1 MQERGNVLMIKV
13 LIADD
18 ELRICELIF
27 RLIDWEALGMS
38 VIAVAHDGRETIK
51 IIKNEMPDIVIT
63 DIRMP
68 GYNGVDVIRI
78 GKEYNSDIQFIII
91 SGYSQFDYAQNA
103 IHYGVSDYLLKPVK
117 AEELTKALLRI
128 KSRIDK
134 NNQMYSQVKK
144 AWTLEQQNRRLYR
157 EQLIMEIAHG
167 KGFDVLTKDMNTLN
181 EQYKYEFIPGF
192 FTIVIVKADGLN
204 FEEKTES
211 SFLYEKIQQSLS
223 FAFAPVMQEMQGTML
238 DNGTYKIGI
247 QITYDEEDKNILRL
261 YIPKLI
267 MQPVVENAIYHGI
280 EQKLGAGQVT
290 ISISYTKQNLDIMI
304 SDDGIGIKDTELS
317 EINNRLWTDSENYGY
332 EKSEKSGG
340 IAIRNVN
347 QRIKLLFGEE
357 YGIWLNSIYGIG
369 TDVHIKLPVVL
380 TPDDLEKK
388 LRIDKEDVGGQSGK
402 GTGTL

>member
-1 MQERGNVLMIKV
+1 MAVLLLLLLLTATQAMLFMRGQTPVWSVLLMGFALAAYLSAAVFWISKPYRRAEKTMERFLDGYIIPAGDREKEVLLTPTTAEEMKAMDLFLHSPQMMDLNKRQAQYLALQNQINPHFLYNTLETIRSEAIMNGAV
-13 LIADD
+13 NAGTMAEALATFFRYTISNLDYLVQIED
-18 ELRICELIF
+18 ELE
-27 RLIDWEALGMS
+27 
-38 VIAVAHDGRETIK
+38 
-51 IIKNEMPDIVIT
+51 N
-63 DIRMP
+63 
-68 GYNGVDVIRI
+68 
-78 GKEYNSDIQFIII
+78 IQN
-91 SGYSQFDYAQNA
+91 Y
-103 IHYGVSDYLLKPVK
+103 
-117 AEELTKALLRI
+117 
-128 KSRIDK
+128 
-134 NNQMYSQVKK
+134 
-144 AWTLEQQNRRLYR
+144 
-157 EQLIMEIAHG
+157 
-167 KGFDVLTKDMNTLN
+167 
-181 EQYKYEFIPGF
+181 
-192 FTIVIVKADGLN
+192 FTIQHYRFGN
-204 FEEKTES
+204 
-211 SFLYEKIQQSLS
+211 
-223 FAFAPVMQEMQGTML
+223 
-238 DNGTYKIGI
+238 KIGI

>member
-1 MQERGNVLMIKV
+1 MDNKKKVIYTNYIFAVLIMINVVLLALCFILQVSVLILAVLLAEIVILSVVLMLLNKQDVYIKNFLLNHENKYLRKLYMFHSPEEGKLYEFMINNKDENRNLFLASKREAQILALQNQINPHFLYNTLETIRSEAIMNGAV
-13 LIADD
+13 NAGTMAEALATFFRYTISNLDYLVQIED
-18 ELRICELIF
+18 ELE
-27 RLIDWEALGMS
+27 
-38 VIAVAHDGRETIK
+38 
-51 IIKNEMPDIVIT
+51 N
-63 DIRMP
+63 
-68 GYNGVDVIRI
+68 
-78 GKEYNSDIQFIII
+78 IQN
-91 SGYSQFDYAQNA
+91 Y
-103 IHYGVSDYLLKPVK
+103 
-117 AEELTKALLRI
+117 
-128 KSRIDK
+128 
-134 NNQMYSQVKK
+134 
-144 AWTLEQQNRRLYR
+144 
-157 EQLIMEIAHG
+157 
-167 KGFDVLTKDMNTLN
+167 
-181 EQYKYEFIPGF
+181 
-192 FTIVIVKADGLN
+192 FTIQHYRFGN
-204 FEEKTES
+204 
-211 SFLYEKIQQSLS
+211 
-223 FAFAPVMQEMQGTML
+223 
-238 DNGTYKIGI
+238 KIGI

-388 LRIDKEDVGGQSGK
+388 LRIDKEDVGGQMDPLPK
-402 GTGTL
+402 Y

>member
-1 MQERGNVLMIKV
+1 MDNKKKVIYTNYIFSVLIMINVVLLALCFILQVSVLILAVLLAEIVILSVVLMLLNKQDVYIKNFLLNHENKYLRKLYMFHSPEEGKLYEFMINNKDENRNLFLAFKREAQILALQNQINPHFLYNTLETIRSEAIMNGAV
-13 LIADD
+13 NAGTMAEALATFFRYTISNLDYLVQIED
-18 ELRICELIF
+18 ELE
-27 RLIDWEALGMS
+27 
-38 VIAVAHDGRETIK
+38 
-51 IIKNEMPDIVIT
+51 N
-63 DIRMP
+63 
-68 GYNGVDVIRI
+68 
-78 GKEYNSDIQFIII
+78 IQN
-91 SGYSQFDYAQNA
+91 Y
-103 IHYGVSDYLLKPVK
+103 
-117 AEELTKALLRI
+117 
-128 KSRIDK
+128 
-134 NNQMYSQVKK
+134 
-144 AWTLEQQNRRLYR
+144 
-157 EQLIMEIAHG
+157 
-167 KGFDVLTKDMNTLN
+167 
-181 EQYKYEFIPGF
+181 
-192 FTIVIVKADGLN
+192 FTIQHYRFGN
-204 FEEKTES
+204 
-211 SFLYEKIQQSLS
+211 
-223 FAFAPVMQEMQGTML
+223 
-238 DNGTYKIGI
+238 KIGI

-340 IAIRNVN
+340 ISIRNVN

>member
-1 MQERGNVLMIKV
+1 MDNKKKVIYTNYIFAVLIMINVVLLALCFSLQVSVLILAVLLAEIVILSVVLMLLNKQDVYIKNFLLNHENKYLRKLYMFHSPEEGKLYEFMINNKDENRNLFLASKREAQILALQNQINPHFLYNTLETIRSEAIMNGAV
-13 LIADD
+13 NAGTMAEALATFFRYTISNLDYLVQIED
-18 ELRICELIF
+18 ELE
-27 RLIDWEALGMS
+27 
-38 VIAVAHDGRETIK
+38 
-51 IIKNEMPDIVIT
+51 N
-63 DIRMP
+63 
-68 GYNGVDVIRI
+68 
-78 GKEYNSDIQFIII
+78 IQN
-91 SGYSQFDYAQNA
+91 Y
-103 IHYGVSDYLLKPVK
+103 
-117 AEELTKALLRI
+117 
-128 KSRIDK
+128 
-134 NNQMYSQVKK
+134 
-144 AWTLEQQNRRLYR
+144 
-157 EQLIMEIAHG
+157 
-167 KGFDVLTKDMNTLN
+167 
-181 EQYKYEFIPGF
+181 
-192 FTIVIVKADGLN
+192 FTIQHYRFGN
-204 FEEKTES
+204 
-211 SFLYEKIQQSLS
+211 
-223 FAFAPVMQEMQGTML
+223 
-238 DNGTYKIGI
+238 KIGI

>member
-1 MQERGNVLMIKV
+1 MDNKKKVIYTNYIFAVLIMINVVLLALCFILQVSVLILAVLLAEIVILSVVLMLLNKQDVYIKNFLLNHENKYLRKLYMFHSPEEGKLYEFMINNKDENRNLFLAFKREAQILALQNQINPHFLYNTLETIRSEAIMNGAV
-13 LIADD
+13 NAGTMAEALATFFRYTISNLDYLVQIED
-18 ELRICELIF
+18 ELE
-27 RLIDWEALGMS
+27 
-38 VIAVAHDGRETIK
+38 
-51 IIKNEMPDIVIT
+51 N
-63 DIRMP
+63 
-68 GYNGVDVIRI
+68 
-78 GKEYNSDIQFIII
+78 IQN
-91 SGYSQFDYAQNA
+91 Y
-103 IHYGVSDYLLKPVK
+103 
-117 AEELTKALLRI
+117 
-128 KSRIDK
+128 
-134 NNQMYSQVKK
+134 
-144 AWTLEQQNRRLYR
+144 
-157 EQLIMEIAHG
+157 
-167 KGFDVLTKDMNTLN
+167 
-181 EQYKYEFIPGF
+181 
-192 FTIVIVKADGLN
+192 FTIQHYRFGN
-204 FEEKTES
+204 
-211 SFLYEKIQQSLS
+211 
-223 FAFAPVMQEMQGTML
+223 
-238 DNGTYKIGI
+238 KIGI
-247 QITYDEEDKNILRL
+247 KITYDEEDKNILRL
-261 YIPKLI
+261 YIPKLF

>member
-1 MQERGNVLMIKV
+1 MDNKKKVIYTNYIFAVLIMINVVLLALCFILQVSVLILAVLLAEIVILSVVLMLLNKQDVYIKNFLLNHENKYLRKLYMFHSPEEGKLYEFMINNKDENRNLFLAFKREAQILALQNQINPHFLYNTLETIRSEAIMNGAV
-13 LIADD
+13 NAGTMAEALATFFRYTISNLDYLVQIED
-18 ELRICELIF
+18 ELE
-27 RLIDWEALGMS
+27 
-38 VIAVAHDGRETIK
+38 
-51 IIKNEMPDIVIT
+51 N
-63 DIRMP
+63 
-68 GYNGVDVIRI
+68 
-78 GKEYNSDIQFIII
+78 IQN
-91 SGYSQFDYAQNA
+91 Y
-103 IHYGVSDYLLKPVK
+103 
-117 AEELTKALLRI
+117 
-128 KSRIDK
+128 
-134 NNQMYSQVKK
+134 
-144 AWTLEQQNRRLYR
+144 
-157 EQLIMEIAHG
+157 
-167 KGFDVLTKDMNTLN
+167 
-181 EQYKYEFIPGF
+181 
-192 FTIVIVKADGLN
+192 FTIQHYRFGN
-204 FEEKTES
+204 
-211 SFLYEKIQQSLS
+211 
-223 FAFAPVMQEMQGTML
+223 
-238 DNGTYKIGI
+238 KIGI
-247 QITYDEEDKNILRL
+247 KITYDEEDKNILRL

>member
-1 MQERGNVLMIKV
+1 MDNKKKVIYTNYIFAVLIMINVVLLALCFILQVSVLILAVLLAEIVILSVVLMLLNKQDVYIKNF
-13 LIADD
+13 LLNHENKYLRKLYMFHSPEEGKLYEFMINNKDENRNLFLASKREAQILALQNQINPHFLYNTLETIRSEAIMNGD
-18 ELRICELIF
+18 ELE
-27 RLIDWEALGMS
+27 
-38 VIAVAHDGRETIK
+38 
-51 IIKNEMPDIVIT
+51 N
-63 DIRMP
+63 
-68 GYNGVDVIRI
+68 
-78 GKEYNSDIQFIII
+78 IQN
-91 SGYSQFDYAQNA
+91 Y
-103 IHYGVSDYLLKPVK
+103 
-117 AEELTKALLRI
+117 
-128 KSRIDK
+128 
-134 NNQMYSQVKK
+134 
-144 AWTLEQQNRRLYR
+144 
-157 EQLIMEIAHG
+157 
-167 KGFDVLTKDMNTLN
+167 
-181 EQYKYEFIPGF
+181 
-192 FTIVIVKADGLN
+192 FTIQHYRFGN
-204 FEEKTES
+204 
-211 SFLYEKIQQSLS
+211 
-223 FAFAPVMQEMQGTML
+223 
-238 DNGTYKIGI
+238 KIGI

-317 EINNRLWTDSENYGY
+317 EINNRLWTDSENYRY

>member
-1 MQERGNVLMIKV
+1 MDNKKKVIYTNYIFSVLIMINVVLLALCFILQVSVLILAVLLAEIVILSVVLMLLNKQDVYIKNFLLNHENKYLRKLYMFHSPEEGKLYEFMINNKDENRNLFLASKREAQILALQNQINPHFLYNTLETIRSEAIMNGAV
-13 LIADD
+13 NAGTMAEALATFFRYTISNLDYLVQIED
-18 ELRICELIF
+18 ELE
-27 RLIDWEALGMS
+27 
-38 VIAVAHDGRETIK
+38 
-51 IIKNEMPDIVIT
+51 N
-63 DIRMP
+63 
-68 GYNGVDVIRI
+68 
-78 GKEYNSDIQFIII
+78 IQN
-91 SGYSQFDYAQNA
+91 Y
-103 IHYGVSDYLLKPVK
+103 
-117 AEELTKALLRI
+117 
-128 KSRIDK
+128 
-134 NNQMYSQVKK
+134 
-144 AWTLEQQNRRLYR
+144 
-157 EQLIMEIAHG
+157 
-167 KGFDVLTKDMNTLN
+167 
-181 EQYKYEFIPGF
+181 
-192 FTIVIVKADGLN
+192 FTIQHYRFGN
-204 FEEKTES
+204 
-211 SFLYEKIQQSLS
+211 
-223 FAFAPVMQEMQGTML
+223 
-238 DNGTYKIGI
+238 KIGI

>member
-1 MQERGNVLMIKV
+1 MDNKKKVIYTNYIFAVLIMINVVLLALCFILQVSVLILAVLLAEIVILSVVLMLLNKQDVYIKNFLLNHENKYLRKLYMFHSPEEGKLYEFMINNKDENRNLFLASKREAQILALQNQINPHFLYNSLETIRSEAIMNGAV
-13 LIADD
+13 NAGTMAEALATFFRYTISNLDYLVQIED
-18 ELRICELIF
+18 ELE
-27 RLIDWEALGMS
+27 
-38 VIAVAHDGRETIK
+38 
-51 IIKNEMPDIVIT
+51 N
-63 DIRMP
+63 
-68 GYNGVDVIRI
+68 
-78 GKEYNSDIQFIII
+78 IQN
-91 SGYSQFDYAQNA
+91 Y
-103 IHYGVSDYLLKPVK
+103 
-117 AEELTKALLRI
+117 
-128 KSRIDK
+128 
-134 NNQMYSQVKK
+134 
-144 AWTLEQQNRRLYR
+144 
-157 EQLIMEIAHG
+157 
-167 KGFDVLTKDMNTLN
+167 
-181 EQYKYEFIPGF
+181 
-192 FTIVIVKADGLN
+192 FTIQHYRFGN
-204 FEEKTES
+204 
-211 SFLYEKIQQSLS
+211 
-223 FAFAPVMQEMQGTML
+223 
-238 DNGTYKIGI
+238 KIGI

>member
-1 MQERGNVLMIKV
+1 MDNKKKVIYTNYIFAVLIMINVVLLALCFILQVSVLILAVLLAEIVILSVVLMLLNKQDVYIKNFLLNHENKYLRKLYMFHSPEEGKLYEFMINNKDENRNLFLASKREAQILALQNQINPHFLYNTLETIRSEAIMNGAV
-13 LIADD
+13 NAGTMAEALATFFRYTISNLDYLVQIED
-18 ELRICELIF
+18 ELE
-27 RLIDWEALGMS
+27 
-38 VIAVAHDGRETIK
+38 
-51 IIKNEMPDIVIT
+51 N
-63 DIRMP
+63 
-68 GYNGVDVIRI
+68 
-78 GKEYNSDIQFIII
+78 IQN
-91 SGYSQFDYAQNA
+91 Y
-103 IHYGVSDYLLKPVK
+103 
-117 AEELTKALLRI
+117 
-128 KSRIDK
+128 
-134 NNQMYSQVKK
+134 
-144 AWTLEQQNRRLYR
+144 
-157 EQLIMEIAHG
+157 
-167 KGFDVLTKDMNTLN
+167 
-181 EQYKYEFIPGF
+181 
-192 FTIVIVKADGLN
+192 FTIQHYRFGN
-204 FEEKTES
+204 
-211 SFLYEKIQQSLS
+211 
-223 FAFAPVMQEMQGTML
+223 
-238 DNGTYKIGI
+238 KIGI
-247 QITYDEEDKNILRL
+247 KITYDEEDKNILRL

>member
-1 MQERGNVLMIKV
+1 MDNKKKVIYTNYIFAVLIMINVVLLALCFTLQVSVLILAVLLAEIVILSVVLMLLNKQDVYIKNFLLNHENKYLRKLYMFHSPEEGKLYEFMINNKDENRNLFLASKREAQILALQNQINPHFLYNPLETIRSEAIMNGAV
-13 LIADD
+13 NAGTMAEALATFFRYTISNLDYLVQIED
-18 ELRICELIF
+18 ELE
-27 RLIDWEALGMS
+27 
-38 VIAVAHDGRETIK
+38 
-51 IIKNEMPDIVIT
+51 N
-63 DIRMP
+63 
-68 GYNGVDVIRI
+68 
-78 GKEYNSDIQFIII
+78 IQN
-91 SGYSQFDYAQNA
+91 Y
-103 IHYGVSDYLLKPVK
+103 
-117 AEELTKALLRI
+117 
-128 KSRIDK
+128 
-134 NNQMYSQVKK
+134 
-144 AWTLEQQNRRLYR
+144 
-157 EQLIMEIAHG
+157 
-167 KGFDVLTKDMNTLN
+167 
-181 EQYKYEFIPGF
+181 
-192 FTIVIVKADGLN
+192 FTIQHYRFGN
-204 FEEKTES
+204 
-211 SFLYEKIQQSLS
+211 
-223 FAFAPVMQEMQGTML
+223 
-238 DNGTYKIGI
+238 KIGI

>member
-1 MQERGNVLMIKV
+1 MDNKKKVIYTNYIFAVLIMINVVLLALCFILQVSVLILAVLLAEIVILSVVLMLLNKQDVYIKNFLLNHENKYLRKLYMFHSPEEGKLYEFMINNKDENRNLFLAFRREAQILALQNQINPHFLYNTLETIRSEAIMNGAV
-13 LIADD
+13 NAGTMAEALATFFRYTISNLDYLVQIED
-18 ELRICELIF
+18 ELE
-27 RLIDWEALGMS
+27 
-38 VIAVAHDGRETIK
+38 
-51 IIKNEMPDIVIT
+51 N
-63 DIRMP
+63 
-68 GYNGVDVIRI
+68 
-78 GKEYNSDIQFIII
+78 IQN
-91 SGYSQFDYAQNA
+91 Y
-103 IHYGVSDYLLKPVK
+103 
-117 AEELTKALLRI
+117 
-128 KSRIDK
+128 
-134 NNQMYSQVKK
+134 
-144 AWTLEQQNRRLYR
+144 
-157 EQLIMEIAHG
+157 
-167 KGFDVLTKDMNTLN
+167 
-181 EQYKYEFIPGF
+181 
-192 FTIVIVKADGLN
+192 FTIQHYRFGN
-204 FEEKTES
+204 
-211 SFLYEKIQQSLS
+211 
-223 FAFAPVMQEMQGTML
+223 
-238 DNGTYKIGI
+238 KIGI

>member
-1 MQERGNVLMIKV
+1 MDNKKKVIYTNYIFAVLIMINVVLLALCFILQVSVLILAVLLAEIVIFSVVLMLLNKQDVYIKNFLLNHENKYLRKLYMFHSPEEGKLYEFMINNKDENRNLFLASKREAQILALQNQINPHFLYNTLETIRSEAIMNGAV
-13 LIADD
+13 NAGTMAEALATFFRYTISNLDYLVQIED
-18 ELRICELIF
+18 ELE
-27 RLIDWEALGMS
+27 
-38 VIAVAHDGRETIK
+38 
-51 IIKNEMPDIVIT
+51 N
-63 DIRMP
+63 
-68 GYNGVDVIRI
+68 
-78 GKEYNSDIQFIII
+78 IQN
-91 SGYSQFDYAQNA
+91 Y
-103 IHYGVSDYLLKPVK
+103 
-117 AEELTKALLRI
+117 
-128 KSRIDK
+128 
-134 NNQMYSQVKK
+134 
-144 AWTLEQQNRRLYR
+144 
-157 EQLIMEIAHG
+157 
-167 KGFDVLTKDMNTLN
+167 
-181 EQYKYEFIPGF
+181 
-192 FTIVIVKADGLN
+192 FTIQHYRFGN
-204 FEEKTES
+204 
-211 SFLYEKIQQSLS
+211 
-223 FAFAPVMQEMQGTML
+223 
-238 DNGTYKIGI
+238 KIGI

>member
-1 MQERGNVLMIKV
+1 MINVVLLALCFTLQVSVLILAVLLAEIVILSVVLMLLNKQDVYIKNFLLNHENKYLRKLYMFHSPEEGKLYEFMINNKDENRNLFLASKREAQILALQNQINPHFLYNTLETIRSEAIMNGAV
-13 LIADD
+13 NAGTMAEALATFFRYTISNLDYLVQIED
-18 ELRICELIF
+18 ELE
-27 RLIDWEALGMS
+27 
-38 VIAVAHDGRETIK
+38 
-51 IIKNEMPDIVIT
+51 N
-63 DIRMP
+63 
-68 GYNGVDVIRI
+68 
-78 GKEYNSDIQFIII
+78 IQN
-91 SGYSQFDYAQNA
+91 Y
-103 IHYGVSDYLLKPVK
+103 
-117 AEELTKALLRI
+117 
-128 KSRIDK
+128 
-134 NNQMYSQVKK
+134 
-144 AWTLEQQNRRLYR
+144 
-157 EQLIMEIAHG
+157 
-167 KGFDVLTKDMNTLN
+167 
-181 EQYKYEFIPGF
+181 
-192 FTIVIVKADGLN
+192 FTIQHYRFGN
-204 FEEKTES
+204 
-211 SFLYEKIQQSLS
+211 
-223 FAFAPVMQEMQGTML
+223 
-238 DNGTYKIGI
+238 KIGI

>member
-1 MQERGNVLMIKV
+1 MDNKKKVIYTNYIFAVLIMINVVLLALCFILQVSVLILAVLLAEIVILSVVLMLLNKQDVYIKNFLLNHENKYLRKLYMFHSPEEGKLYEFMINNKDENRNLFLASKREAQILALQNQINPHFLYNTLETIRSEAIMNGAV
-13 LIADD
+13 NAGTMAEALATFFRYTISNLDYLVQIED
-18 ELRICELIF
+18 ELE
-27 RLIDWEALGMS
+27 
-38 VIAVAHDGRETIK
+38 
-51 IIKNEMPDIVIT
+51 N
-63 DIRMP
+63 
-68 GYNGVDVIRI
+68 
-78 GKEYNSDIQFIII
+78 IQN
-91 SGYSQFDYAQNA
+91 Y
-103 IHYGVSDYLLKPVK
+103 
-117 AEELTKALLRI
+117 
-128 KSRIDK
+128 
-134 NNQMYSQVKK
+134 
-144 AWTLEQQNRRLYR
+144 
-157 EQLIMEIAHG
+157 
-167 KGFDVLTKDMNTLN
+167 
-181 EQYKYEFIPGF
+181 
-192 FTIVIVKADGLN
+192 FTIQHYRFGN
-204 FEEKTES
+204 
-211 SFLYEKIQQSLS
+211 
-223 FAFAPVMQEMQGTML
+223 
-238 DNGTYKIGI
+238 KIGS

>member
-1 MQERGNVLMIKV
+1 MDNKKKVIYTNYIFALLIMINVVLLALCFILQVSVLILAVLLAEIVILSVVLMLLNKQDVYIKNFLLNHENKYLRKLYMFHSPEEGKLYEFMINNKDENRNLFLASKREAQILALQNQINPHFLYNTLETIRSEAIMNGAV
-13 LIADD
+13 NAGTMAEALATFFRYTISNLDYLVQIED
-18 ELRICELIF
+18 ELE
-27 RLIDWEALGMS
+27 
-38 VIAVAHDGRETIK
+38 
-51 IIKNEMPDIVIT
+51 N
-63 DIRMP
+63 
-68 GYNGVDVIRI
+68 
-78 GKEYNSDIQFIII
+78 IQN
-91 SGYSQFDYAQNA
+91 Y
-103 IHYGVSDYLLKPVK
+103 
-117 AEELTKALLRI
+117 
-128 KSRIDK
+128 
-134 NNQMYSQVKK
+134 
-144 AWTLEQQNRRLYR
+144 
-157 EQLIMEIAHG
+157 
-167 KGFDVLTKDMNTLN
+167 
-181 EQYKYEFIPGF
+181 
-192 FTIVIVKADGLN
+192 FTIQHYRFGN
-204 FEEKTES
+204 
-211 SFLYEKIQQSLS
+211 
-223 FAFAPVMQEMQGTML
+223 
-238 DNGTYKIGI
+238 KIGI

>member
-1 MQERGNVLMIKV
+1 MDNKKKVIYTNYIFSVLIMINVVLLALCFILQVSVLILAVLLAEIVILSVVLMLLNKQDVYIKNFLLNHENKYLRKLYMFHSPEEGKLYEFMINNKDENRNLFLASKREAQILALQNQINPHFLYNTLETIRSEAIINGAV
-13 LIADD
+13 NAGTMAEALATFFRYTISNLDYLVQIED
-18 ELRICELIF
+18 ELE
-27 RLIDWEALGMS
+27 
-38 VIAVAHDGRETIK
+38 
-51 IIKNEMPDIVIT
+51 N
-63 DIRMP
+63 
-68 GYNGVDVIRI
+68 
-78 GKEYNSDIQFIII
+78 IQN
-91 SGYSQFDYAQNA
+91 Y
-103 IHYGVSDYLLKPVK
+103 
-117 AEELTKALLRI
+117 
-128 KSRIDK
+128 
-134 NNQMYSQVKK
+134 
-144 AWTLEQQNRRLYR
+144 
-157 EQLIMEIAHG
+157 
-167 KGFDVLTKDMNTLN
+167 
-181 EQYKYEFIPGF
+181 
-192 FTIVIVKADGLN
+192 FTIQHYRFGN
-204 FEEKTES
+204 
-211 SFLYEKIQQSLS
+211 
-223 FAFAPVMQEMQGTML
+223 
-238 DNGTYKIGI
+238 KIGI

-290 ISISYTKQNLDIMI
+290 ISI

>member
-1 MQERGNVLMIKV
+1 MDNKKKVIYTNYIFAVLIMINVVLLALCFTLQVSVLILAVLLAEIVILSVVLMLLNKQDVYIKNFLLNHENKYLRKLYMFHSPEEGKLYEFMINSKDENRNLFLASKREAQILALQNQINPHFLYNTLETIRSEAIMNGAV
-13 LIADD
+13 NAGTMAEALATFFRYTISNLDYLVQIED
-18 ELRICELIF
+18 ELE
-27 RLIDWEALGMS
+27 
-38 VIAVAHDGRETIK
+38 
-51 IIKNEMPDIVIT
+51 N
-63 DIRMP
+63 
-68 GYNGVDVIRI
+68 
-78 GKEYNSDIQFIII
+78 IQN
-91 SGYSQFDYAQNA
+91 Y
-103 IHYGVSDYLLKPVK
+103 
-117 AEELTKALLRI
+117 
-128 KSRIDK
+128 
-134 NNQMYSQVKK
+134 
-144 AWTLEQQNRRLYR
+144 
-157 EQLIMEIAHG
+157 
-167 KGFDVLTKDMNTLN
+167 
-181 EQYKYEFIPGF
+181 
-192 FTIVIVKADGLN
+192 FTIQHYRFGN
-204 FEEKTES
+204 
-211 SFLYEKIQQSLS
+211 
-223 FAFAPVMQEMQGTML
+223 
-238 DNGTYKIGI
+238 KIGI

>member
-1 MQERGNVLMIKV
+1 MDNKKKVIYTNYIFAVLIMINVVLLALCFTLQVSVLILAVLLAEIVILSVVLMLLNKQDVYIKNFLLNHENKYLRKLYMFHSPEEGKLYEFMINNKDENRNLFLASKREAQILALQNQINPHFLYNTLETIRSEAIMNGAV
-13 LIADD
+13 NAGTMAEALATFFRYTISNLDYLVQIED
-18 ELRICELIF
+18 ELE
-27 RLIDWEALGMS
+27 
-38 VIAVAHDGRETIK
+38 
-51 IIKNEMPDIVIT
+51 N
-63 DIRMP
+63 
-68 GYNGVDVIRI
+68 
-78 GKEYNSDIQFIII
+78 IQN
-91 SGYSQFDYAQNA
+91 Y
-103 IHYGVSDYLLKPVK
+103 
-117 AEELTKALLRI
+117 
-128 KSRIDK
+128 
-134 NNQMYSQVKK
+134 
-144 AWTLEQQNRRLYR
+144 
-157 EQLIMEIAHG
+157 
-167 KGFDVLTKDMNTLN
+167 
-181 EQYKYEFIPGF
+181 
-192 FTIVIVKADGLN
+192 FTIQHYRFGN
-204 FEEKTES
+204 
-211 SFLYEKIQQSLS
+211 
-223 FAFAPVMQEMQGTML
+223 
-238 DNGTYKIGI
+238 KIGI

-380 TPDDLEKK
+380 TLDDLEKK

>member
-1 MQERGNVLMIKV
+1 MDNKKKVIYTNYIFAVLIMINVVLLALCFTLQVSVLILAVLLAEIVILSVVLMLLNKQDVYIKNFLLNHENKYLRKLYMFHSPEEGKLYEFMINNKDENRNLFLASKREAQILALQNQINPHFLYNTLETIRSEAIMNGAV
-13 LIADD
+13 NAGTMAEALATFFRYTISNLDYLVQIED
-18 ELRICELIF
+18 ELE
-27 RLIDWEALGMS
+27 
-38 VIAVAHDGRETIK
+38 
-51 IIKNEMPDIVIT
+51 N
-63 DIRMP
+63 
-68 GYNGVDVIRI
+68 
-78 GKEYNSDIQFIII
+78 IQN
-91 SGYSQFDYAQNA
+91 Y
-103 IHYGVSDYLLKPVK
+103 
-117 AEELTKALLRI
+117 
-128 KSRIDK
+128 
-134 NNQMYSQVKK
+134 
-144 AWTLEQQNRRLYR
+144 
-157 EQLIMEIAHG
+157 
-167 KGFDVLTKDMNTLN
+167 
-181 EQYKYEFIPGF
+181 
-192 FTIVIVKADGLN
+192 FTIQHYR
-204 FEEKTES
+204 F
-211 SFLYEKIQQSLS
+211 
-223 FAFAPVMQEMQGTML
+223 
-238 DNGTYKIGI
+238 GI

>member
-1 MQERGNVLMIKV
+1 MDNKKKVIYTNYIFAVLIMINVVLLALCFTLQVSVLILAVLLAEIVILSVVLMLLNKQDVYIKNFLLNHENKYLRKLYMFHSPEEGKLYEFMINNKDENRNLFLASKREAQILALQNQINPHFLYNTLETIRSEAIMNGAV
-13 LIADD
+13 NAGTMAEALATFFRYTISNLDYLVQIED
-18 ELRICELIF
+18 ELE
-27 RLIDWEALGMS
+27 
-38 VIAVAHDGRETIK
+38 
-51 IIKNEMPDIVIT
+51 N
-63 DIRMP
+63 
-68 GYNGVDVIRI
+68 
-78 GKEYNSDIQFIII
+78 IQN
-91 SGYSQFDYAQNA
+91 Y
-103 IHYGVSDYLLKPVK
+103 
-117 AEELTKALLRI
+117 
-128 KSRIDK
+128 
-134 NNQMYSQVKK
+134 
-144 AWTLEQQNRRLYR
+144 
-157 EQLIMEIAHG
+157 
-167 KGFDVLTKDMNTLN
+167 
-181 EQYKYEFIPGF
+181 
-192 FTIVIVKADGLN
+192 FTIQHYRFGN
-204 FEEKTES
+204 
-211 SFLYEKIQQSLS
+211 
-223 FAFAPVMQEMQGTML
+223 
-238 DNGTYKIGI
+238 KIGI

>member
-1 MQERGNVLMIKV
+1 MDNKKKVIYTNYIFAVLIMINVVLLALCFILQVSVLILAVLLAEIVILSVVLMLLNKQDVYIKNFLLNHENKYLRKLYMFHSPEEGKLYEFMINNKDENRNLFLASKREAQILALQNQINPHFLYNTLETIRSEAIMNGAV
-13 LIADD
+13 NAGTMAEALATFFRYTISNLDYLVQIED
-18 ELRICELIF
+18 ELE
-27 RLIDWEALGMS
+27 
-38 VIAVAHDGRETIK
+38 
-51 IIKNEMPDIVIT
+51 N
-63 DIRMP
+63 
-68 GYNGVDVIRI
+68 
-78 GKEYNSDIQFIII
+78 IQN
-91 SGYSQFDYAQNA
+91 Y
-103 IHYGVSDYLLKPVK
+103 
-117 AEELTKALLRI
+117 
-128 KSRIDK
+128 
-134 NNQMYSQVKK
+134 
-144 AWTLEQQNRRLYR
+144 
-157 EQLIMEIAHG
+157 
-167 KGFDVLTKDMNTLN
+167 
-181 EQYKYEFIPGF
+181 
-192 FTIVIVKADGLN
+192 FTIQHYRFGN
-204 FEEKTES
+204 
-211 SFLYEKIQQSLS
+211 
-223 FAFAPVMQEMQGTML
+223 
-238 DNGTYKIGI
+238 KIGI
-247 QITYDEEDKNILRL
+247 QIMYDEEDKNILRL

-317 EINNRLWTDSENYGY
+317 EINNRLWTDSENYRY

>member
-1 MQERGNVLMIKV
+1 MFHSPEEGKLYEFMINNKDENRNLFLAFKREAQILALQNQINPHFLYNTLETIRSEAIMNGAV
-13 LIADD
+13 NAGTMAEALATFFRYTISNLDYLVQIED
-18 ELRICELIF
+18 ELE
-27 RLIDWEALGMS
+27 
-38 VIAVAHDGRETIK
+38 
-51 IIKNEMPDIVIT
+51 N
-63 DIRMP
+63 
-68 GYNGVDVIRI
+68 
-78 GKEYNSDIQFIII
+78 IQN
-91 SGYSQFDYAQNA
+91 Y
-103 IHYGVSDYLLKPVK
+103 
-117 AEELTKALLRI
+117 
-128 KSRIDK
+128 
-134 NNQMYSQVKK
+134 
-144 AWTLEQQNRRLYR
+144 
-157 EQLIMEIAHG
+157 
-167 KGFDVLTKDMNTLN
+167 
-181 EQYKYEFIPGF
+181 
-192 FTIVIVKADGLN
+192 FTIQHYRFGN
-204 FEEKTES
+204 
-211 SFLYEKIQQSLS
+211 
-223 FAFAPVMQEMQGTML
+223 
-238 DNGTYKIGI
+238 KIGI
-247 QITYDEEDKNILRL
+247 KITYDEEDKNILRL

>member
-1 MQERGNVLMIKV
+1 MDNKKKVIYTNYFFAVLIMINVVLLALCFTLQVSVLILAVLLAEIVILSVVLMLLNKQDVYIKNFLLNHENKYLRKLYMFHSPEEGKLYEFMINNKDENRNLFLASKREAQILALQNQINPHFLYNTLETIRSEAIMNGAV
-13 LIADD
+13 NAGTMAEALATFFRYTISNLDYLVQIED
-18 ELRICELIF
+18 ELE
-27 RLIDWEALGMS
+27 
-38 VIAVAHDGRETIK
+38 
-51 IIKNEMPDIVIT
+51 N
-63 DIRMP
+63 
-68 GYNGVDVIRI
+68 
-78 GKEYNSDIQFIII
+78 IQN
-91 SGYSQFDYAQNA
+91 Y
-103 IHYGVSDYLLKPVK
+103 
-117 AEELTKALLRI
+117 
-128 KSRIDK
+128 
-134 NNQMYSQVKK
+134 
-144 AWTLEQQNRRLYR
+144 
-157 EQLIMEIAHG
+157 
-167 KGFDVLTKDMNTLN
+167 
-181 EQYKYEFIPGF
+181 
-192 FTIVIVKADGLN
+192 FTIQHYRFGN
-204 FEEKTES
+204 
-211 SFLYEKIQQSLS
+211 
-223 FAFAPVMQEMQGTML
+223 
-238 DNGTYKIGI
+238 KIGI

>member
-1 MQERGNVLMIKV
+1 MDNKKKVIYTNYIFAVLIMINVVLLALCFILQVSVLILAVLLAEIVILSVVLMLLNKQDVYIKNFLLNHENKYLRKLYMFHSPEEGKLYEFMINNKDENRNLFLASKREAQILALQNQINPHFLYNTLETIRSEAIMNGAV
-13 LIADD
+13 NAGTMSEALATFFRYTISNLDYLVQIED
-18 ELRICELIF
+18 ELE
-27 RLIDWEALGMS
+27 
-38 VIAVAHDGRETIK
+38 
-51 IIKNEMPDIVIT
+51 N
-63 DIRMP
+63 
-68 GYNGVDVIRI
+68 
-78 GKEYNSDIQFIII
+78 IQN
-91 SGYSQFDYAQNA
+91 Y
-103 IHYGVSDYLLKPVK
+103 
-117 AEELTKALLRI
+117 
-128 KSRIDK
+128 
-134 NNQMYSQVKK
+134 
-144 AWTLEQQNRRLYR
+144 
-157 EQLIMEIAHG
+157 
-167 KGFDVLTKDMNTLN
+167 
-181 EQYKYEFIPGF
+181 
-192 FTIVIVKADGLN
+192 FTIQHYRFGN
-204 FEEKTES
+204 
-211 SFLYEKIQQSLS
+211 
-223 FAFAPVMQEMQGTML
+223 
-238 DNGTYKIGI
+238 KIGI

>member
-1 MQERGNVLMIKV
+1 MDNKKKVIYTNYIFAVLIMINVVLLALCFILQVSVLILAVLLAEIVILSVVLMLLNKQDVYIKNFLLNHENKYLRKLYMFHSPEEGKLYEFMINNKDENRNLFLASKREAQILALQNQINPHFLYNTLETIRSEAIINGAV
-13 LIADD
+13 NAGTMAEALATFFRYTISNLDYLVQIED
-18 ELRICELIF
+18 ELE
-27 RLIDWEALGMS
+27 
-38 VIAVAHDGRETIK
+38 
-51 IIKNEMPDIVIT
+51 N
-63 DIRMP
+63 
-68 GYNGVDVIRI
+68 
-78 GKEYNSDIQFIII
+78 IQN
-91 SGYSQFDYAQNA
+91 Y
-103 IHYGVSDYLLKPVK
+103 
-117 AEELTKALLRI
+117 
-128 KSRIDK
+128 
-134 NNQMYSQVKK
+134 
-144 AWTLEQQNRRLYR
+144 
-157 EQLIMEIAHG
+157 
-167 KGFDVLTKDMNTLN
+167 
-181 EQYKYEFIPGF
+181 
-192 FTIVIVKADGLN
+192 FTIQHYRFGN
-204 FEEKTES
+204 
-211 SFLYEKIQQSLS
+211 
-223 FAFAPVMQEMQGTML
+223 
-238 DNGTYKIGI
+238 KIGI

>member
-1 MQERGNVLMIKV
+1 MDNKKKVIYTNYIFAVLIMINVVLLALCFTLQVSVLILAVLLAEIVILSVVLMLLNKQDVYIKNFLLNHENKYLRKLYMFHSPEEGKLYEFMINNKDENKNLFLASKREAQILALQNQINPHFLYNTLETIRSEAIMNGAV
-13 LIADD
+13 NAGTMAEALATFFRYTISNLDYLVQIED
-18 ELRICELIF
+18 ELE
-27 RLIDWEALGMS
+27 
-38 VIAVAHDGRETIK
+38 
-51 IIKNEMPDIVIT
+51 N
-63 DIRMP
+63 
-68 GYNGVDVIRI
+68 
-78 GKEYNSDIQFIII
+78 IQN
-91 SGYSQFDYAQNA
+91 Y
-103 IHYGVSDYLLKPVK
+103 
-117 AEELTKALLRI
+117 
-128 KSRIDK
+128 
-134 NNQMYSQVKK
+134 
-144 AWTLEQQNRRLYR
+144 
-157 EQLIMEIAHG
+157 
-167 KGFDVLTKDMNTLN
+167 
-181 EQYKYEFIPGF
+181 
-192 FTIVIVKADGLN
+192 FTIQHYRFGN
-204 FEEKTES
+204 
-211 SFLYEKIQQSLS
+211 
-223 FAFAPVMQEMQGTML
+223 
-238 DNGTYKIGI
+238 KIGI

>member
-1 MQERGNVLMIKV
+1 MDNKKKVIYTNYIFAVLIMINVVLLALCFILQVSVLILAVLLAEIVILSVVLMLLNKQDVYIKNFLLNHENKYLRKLYMFHSPEEGKLYEFMINNKDENRNLFLASKREAQILALQNQINPHFLYNTLETIRSEAIMNGAV
-13 LIADD
+13 NAGTMAEALATFFRYTISNLDYLVQIED
-18 ELRICELIF
+18 ELE
-27 RLIDWEALGMS
+27 
-38 VIAVAHDGRETIK
+38 
-51 IIKNEMPDIVIT
+51 N
-63 DIRMP
+63 
-68 GYNGVDVIRI
+68 
-78 GKEYNSDIQFIII
+78 IQN
-91 SGYSQFDYAQNA
+91 Y
-103 IHYGVSDYLLKPVK
+103 
-117 AEELTKALLRI
+117 
-128 KSRIDK
+128 
-134 NNQMYSQVKK
+134 
-144 AWTLEQQNRRLYR
+144 
-157 EQLIMEIAHG
+157 
-167 KGFDVLTKDMNTLN
+167 
-181 EQYKYEFIPGF
+181 
-192 FTIVIVKADGLN
+192 FTIQHYRFGN
-204 FEEKTES
+204 
-211 SFLYEKIQQSLS
+211 
-223 FAFAPVMQEMQGTML
+223 
-238 DNGTYKIGI
+238 KIGI

-317 EINNRLWTDSENYGY
+317 EINNRLWTDSENYRY

>member
-1 MQERGNVLMIKV
+1 MDNKKKVIYTNYIFAVLIMINIVLLALCFILQVSVLILAVLLAEIVILSVVLMLLNKQDVYIKNFLLNHENKYLRKLYMFHSPEEGKLYEFMINNKDENRNLFLASKREAQILALQNQINPHFLYNTLETIRSEAIMNGAV
-13 LIADD
+13 NAGTMAEALATFFRYTISNLDYLVQIED
-18 ELRICELIF
+18 ELE
-27 RLIDWEALGMS
+27 
-38 VIAVAHDGRETIK
+38 
-51 IIKNEMPDIVIT
+51 N
-63 DIRMP
+63 
-68 GYNGVDVIRI
+68 
-78 GKEYNSDIQFIII
+78 IQN
-91 SGYSQFDYAQNA
+91 Y
-103 IHYGVSDYLLKPVK
+103 
-117 AEELTKALLRI
+117 
-128 KSRIDK
+128 
-134 NNQMYSQVKK
+134 
-144 AWTLEQQNRRLYR
+144 
-157 EQLIMEIAHG
+157 
-167 KGFDVLTKDMNTLN
+167 
-181 EQYKYEFIPGF
+181 
-192 FTIVIVKADGLN
+192 FTIQHYRFGN
-204 FEEKTES
+204 
-211 SFLYEKIQQSLS
+211 
-223 FAFAPVMQEMQGTML
+223 
-238 DNGTYKIGI
+238 KIGI

-317 EINNRLWTDSENYGY
+317 EINNRLWTDSENYRY

>member
-1 MQERGNVLMIKV
+1 MDNKKKVIYTNYIFAVLIMINVVLLALCFILQVSVLILAVLLAEIVILSVVLMLLNKQDVYIKNFLLNHENKYLRKLYMFHSPEEGKLYEFMINNKDENRNLFLASKREAQILALQNQINPHFLYNTLETIRSEAIMNGAV
-13 LIADD
+13 NAGTMAEALATFFRYTISNLDYLVQIED
-18 ELRICELIF
+18 ELE
-27 RLIDWEALGMS
+27 
-38 VIAVAHDGRETIK
+38 
-51 IIKNEMPDIVIT
+51 N
-63 DIRMP
+63 
-68 GYNGVDVIRI
+68 
-78 GKEYNSDIQFIII
+78 IQN
-91 SGYSQFDYAQNA
+91 Y
-103 IHYGVSDYLLKPVK
+103 
-117 AEELTKALLRI
+117 
-128 KSRIDK
+128 
-134 NNQMYSQVKK
+134 
-144 AWTLEQQNRRLYR
+144 
-157 EQLIMEIAHG
+157 
-167 KGFDVLTKDMNTLN
+167 
-181 EQYKYEFIPGF
+181 
-192 FTIVIVKADGLN
+192 FTIQHYRFGN
-204 FEEKTES
+204 
-211 SFLYEKIQQSLS
+211 
-223 FAFAPVMQEMQGTML
+223 
-238 DNGTYKIGI
+238 KIGI

-317 EINNRLWTDSENYGY
+317 EINNHLWTDSENYGY

>member
-1 MQERGNVLMIKV
+1 MDNKKKVIYTNYIFAVLIMINVVLLALCFTLQVSVLILAVLLAEIVILSVVLMLLNKQDVYIKNFLLNHENKYLRKLYMFHSPEEGKLYEFMINNKDENRNLFLASKREAQILALQNQINPHFLYNTLETIRSEAIMNGAV
-13 LIADD
+13 NAGTMAEALATFFRYTISNLDYLVQIED
-18 ELRICELIF
+18 ELE
-27 RLIDWEALGMS
+27 
-38 VIAVAHDGRETIK
+38 
-51 IIKNEMPDIVIT
+51 N
-63 DIRMP
+63 
-68 GYNGVDVIRI
+68 
-78 GKEYNSDIQFIII
+78 IQN
-91 SGYSQFDYAQNA
+91 Y
-103 IHYGVSDYLLKPVK
+103 
-117 AEELTKALLRI
+117 
-128 KSRIDK
+128 
-134 NNQMYSQVKK
+134 
-144 AWTLEQQNRRLYR
+144 
-157 EQLIMEIAHG
+157 
-167 KGFDVLTKDMNTLN
+167 
-181 EQYKYEFIPGF
+181 
-192 FTIVIVKADGLN
+192 FTIQHYRFGN
-204 FEEKTES
+204 
-211 SFLYEKIQQSLS
+211 
-223 FAFAPVMQEMQGTML
+223 
-238 DNGTYKIGI
+238 KIGI

-388 LRIDKEDVGGQSGK
+388 LHIDKEDVGGQSGK

>member
-1 MQERGNVLMIKV
+1 MDNKKKVIYTNYIFAVLIMINVVLLALCFTLQVSVLILAVLLAEIVILSVVLMLLNKQDVYIKNFLLNHENKYLRKLYMFHSPEEGKLYEFMINNKDENRNLFLASKREAQILALQNQINPHFLYNTLETIRSEAIMNGAV
-13 LIADD
+13 NAGTMAEALATFFRYTISNLDYLVQIED
-18 ELRICELIF
+18 ELE
-27 RLIDWEALGMS
+27 
-38 VIAVAHDGRETIK
+38 
-51 IIKNEMPDIVIT
+51 N
-63 DIRMP
+63 
-68 GYNGVDVIRI
+68 
-78 GKEYNSDIQFIII
+78 IQN
-91 SGYSQFDYAQNA
+91 Y
-103 IHYGVSDYLLKPVK
+103 
-117 AEELTKALLRI
+117 
-128 KSRIDK
+128 
-134 NNQMYSQVKK
+134 
-144 AWTLEQQNRRLYR
+144 
-157 EQLIMEIAHG
+157 
-167 KGFDVLTKDMNTLN
+167 
-181 EQYKYEFIPGF
+181 
-192 FTIVIVKADGLN
+192 FTIQHYRFGN
-204 FEEKTES
+204 
-211 SFLYEKIQQSLS
+211 
-223 FAFAPVMQEMQGTML
+223 
-238 DNGTYKIGI
+238 KIGI

-290 ISISYTKQNLDIMI
+290 ISISYTKQNLNIMI

>member
-1 MQERGNVLMIKV
+1 MPVQWQKRLQPFSANLDYLVQIE
-13 LIADD
+13 D
-18 ELRICELIF
+18 ELE
-27 RLIDWEALGMS
+27 
-38 VIAVAHDGRETIK
+38 
-51 IIKNEMPDIVIT
+51 N
-63 DIRMP
+63 
-68 GYNGVDVIRI
+68 
-78 GKEYNSDIQFIII
+78 IQN
-91 SGYSQFDYAQNA
+91 Y
-103 IHYGVSDYLLKPVK
+103 
-117 AEELTKALLRI
+117 
-128 KSRIDK
+128 
-134 NNQMYSQVKK
+134 
-144 AWTLEQQNRRLYR
+144 
-157 EQLIMEIAHG
+157 
-167 KGFDVLTKDMNTLN
+167 
-181 EQYKYEFIPGF
+181 
-192 FTIVIVKADGLN
+192 FTIQHYRFGN
-204 FEEKTES
+204 
-211 SFLYEKIQQSLS
+211 
-223 FAFAPVMQEMQGTML
+223 
-238 DNGTYKIGI
+238 KIGI

>member
-1 MQERGNVLMIKV
+1 MIPAATILRLVHLAVVLAEIVILSVVLMLLNKQDVYIKNFLLNHENKYLRKLYMFHSPEEGKLYEFMINNKDENRNLFLAFKREAQILALQNQINPHFLYNTLETIRSEAIMNGAV
-13 LIADD
+13 NAGTMAEALATFFRYTISNLDYLVQIED
-18 ELRICELIF
+18 ELE
-27 RLIDWEALGMS
+27 
-38 VIAVAHDGRETIK
+38 
-51 IIKNEMPDIVIT
+51 N
-63 DIRMP
+63 
-68 GYNGVDVIRI
+68 
-78 GKEYNSDIQFIII
+78 IQN
-91 SGYSQFDYAQNA
+91 Y
-103 IHYGVSDYLLKPVK
+103 
-117 AEELTKALLRI
+117 
-128 KSRIDK
+128 
-134 NNQMYSQVKK
+134 
-144 AWTLEQQNRRLYR
+144 
-157 EQLIMEIAHG
+157 
-167 KGFDVLTKDMNTLN
+167 
-181 EQYKYEFIPGF
+181 
-192 FTIVIVKADGLN
+192 FTIQHYRFGN
-204 FEEKTES
+204 
-211 SFLYEKIQQSLS
+211 
-223 FAFAPVMQEMQGTML
+223 
-238 DNGTYKIGI
+238 KIGI

>member
-1 MQERGNVLMIKV
+1 MDNKKKVIYTNYIFTVLIMINVVLLALCFILQVSVLILAVLLAEIVILSVVLMLLNKQDVYIKNFLLNHENKYLRKLYMFHSLEEGKLYEFMINNKDENRNLFLASKREAQILALQNQINPHFLYNTLETIRSEAIMNGAV
-13 LIADD
+13 NAGTMAEALATFFRYTISNLDYLVQIED
-18 ELRICELIF
+18 ELE
-27 RLIDWEALGMS
+27 
-38 VIAVAHDGRETIK
+38 
-51 IIKNEMPDIVIT
+51 N
-63 DIRMP
+63 
-68 GYNGVDVIRI
+68 
-78 GKEYNSDIQFIII
+78 IQN
-91 SGYSQFDYAQNA
+91 Y
-103 IHYGVSDYLLKPVK
+103 
-117 AEELTKALLRI
+117 
-128 KSRIDK
+128 
-134 NNQMYSQVKK
+134 
-144 AWTLEQQNRRLYR
+144 
-157 EQLIMEIAHG
+157 
-167 KGFDVLTKDMNTLN
+167 
-181 EQYKYEFIPGF
+181 
-192 FTIVIVKADGLN
+192 FTIQHYRFGN
-204 FEEKTES
+204 
-211 SFLYEKIQQSLS
+211 
-223 FAFAPVMQEMQGTML
+223 
-238 DNGTYKIGI
+238 KIGI